1 MQVRSA
7 MSDVVHADDCRRRNG
22 NLSHM
27 DLRGAMTLE
36 GEKADLGHMSLRGAM
51 TLEGEKT
58 DLGHMA
64 L

>member
-36 GEKADLGHMSLRGAM
+36 DEKGN
-51 TLEGEKT
+51 
-58 DLGHMA
+58 LGHMA